1 MVSKYSVILR
11 PWEITA
17 EKMFM
22 KFEILHGRN
31 YDFEFSFM
39 KMSMETKFENQD
51 FNQAKIRIS

>member
-17 EKMFM
+17 EKIFI
-22 KFEILHGRN
+22 KFEFLPGQN
-31 YDFEFSFM
+31 CDFEFSFIE
-39 KMSMETKFENQD
+39 MSMGTKFENQD